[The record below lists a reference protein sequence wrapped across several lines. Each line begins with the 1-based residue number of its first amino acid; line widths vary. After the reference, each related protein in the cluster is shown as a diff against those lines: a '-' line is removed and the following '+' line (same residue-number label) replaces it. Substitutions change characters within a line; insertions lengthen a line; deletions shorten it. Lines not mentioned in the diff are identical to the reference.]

1 VGGNVFGYQPQMSE
15 TAAMAT
21 IPLQALQPVPV
32 RQTFFN
38 QEARSNIIDYSME
51 VESLATPEEVLNR
64 LHEIVSKNTP
74 IPILVH
80 GANRFPTK
88 VGDWRRVE
96 LGKNAF
102 IHHSVPQGW
111 TEEWVNFIK
120 SGHCIGLMTARM
132 CLAPFSWTEM
142 TRMLDPVGIDRWPV
156 DLAHKH
162 GMRDGYFCPVGGRWV
177 VGFWS
182 ARVLDESFTQQARGL
197 LYMAAGAAA
206 VRLEQLVG
214 YEGRRIDSRAHLTAR
229 EQAVLRHASL
239 GESLEETARALGL
252 GEETVRSHF
261 KKAQAKLGTR
271 NRTHTVAEAM
281 RDLIIL

>member
-1 VGGNVFGYQPQMSE
+1 MVSSADQLEGEMTSTTTF
-15 TAAMAT
+15 
-21 IPLQALQPVPV
+21 PLRPNQSVLVK
-32 RQTFFN
+32 QTFFD
-38 QEARSNIIDYSME
+38 QETRINIIDYSME
-51 VESLATPEEVLNR
+51 VENLATPNEVLNR
-64 LHEIVSKNTP
+64 LHDIVSRNN
-74 IPILVH
+74 LVRVH

-96 LGKNAF
+96 IGKNAF

-111 TEEWVNFIK
+111 TEEWTAFVK
-120 SGHCIGLMTARM
+120 SGHCLGLMTARM
-132 CLAPFSWTEM
+132 CLAPFSWKEM

-162 GMRDGYFCPVGGRWV
+162 GMRDGYLCPVGGRWV

-182 ARVLDESFTQQARGL
+182 PKVLDDSFTQQARGL
-197 LYMAAGAAA
+197 LYMAASAAA

-214 YEGRRIDSRAHLTAR
+214 YEGRRIDSHAHLTPR

-261 KKAQAKLGTR
+261 KKAQAKFGTR

-281 RDLIIL
+281 RDLIII